1 MQQYLIIY
9 FFANAV
15 EHEIKHS
22 FTTCIFIL
30 VFPNNSIFFY
40 VVLPEQVIIHTVTT
54 PKIDRRLG
62 NKWGLKARNFS
73 HAKKERKMHSV
84 QLE

>member
-40 VVLPEQVIIHTVTT
+40 VVLPEQVIILLL
-54 PKIDRRLG
+54 PQR
-62 NKWGLKARNFS
+62 
-73 HAKKERKMHSV
+73 
-84 QLE
+84 